1 LTALVGVLSAFLT
14 NDVVAVAMTPVVLA
28 IALRRG
34 MNPLPFLL
42 AIALAANAGAVAT
55 IIGSPQNMLIAQ
67 RLNLSFGGYLV
78 YALVPALLALVVVW
92 AALAFSYRGRW
103 TLEHG
108 DAPKPDAVPEPSLD
122 PWETIKGLLV
132 LGFILYAFVFTEWD
146 RGMVATVAGVLMLFN
161 ARFMSRTMLEQVDWD
176 LLILFVGLFIVNG
189 AFAKAGLATQLVT
202 WLGGVG
208 IDLHNADVLF
218 AVTAV
223 LSDITS
229 NVPTVM
235 LLLPFAGHDPL
246 AAPLMAL
253 ASGLASNLIII
264 GSLANIIVV
273 DAAAAKGFKISFGDF
288 ARIGIPVSVVTLAIA
303 YLWVTLVVAR

>member
-1 LTALVGVLSAFLT
+1 
-14 NDVVAVAMTPVVLA
+14 MTPVVLA

-42 AIALAANAGAVAT
+42 AIALSANAGAVAT

-67 RLNLSFGGYLV
+67 RLDLSFNGYLV
-78 YALVPALLALVVVW
+78 YALAPALLALVVVW
-92 AALAFSYRGRW
+92 AVLALAYRGRW
-103 TLEHG
+103 MLDHG
-108 DAPKPDAVPEPSLD
+108 DAPKPDVLPEPSLD

-132 LGFILYAFVFTEWD
+132 LGFVLYAFVFTEWD

-161 ARFMSRTMLEQVDWD
+161 ARFMSRTMLERVDWD

-189 AFAKAGLATQLVT
+189 AFAKAGFATQLVA
-202 WLGGVG
+202 WLGGLG
-208 IDLHNADVLF
+208 IDLHDADVLF

-246 AAPLMAL
+246 SGPLMAL

-273 DAAAAKGFKISFGDF
+273 DAAAAKGFKISFADF
-288 ARIGIPVSVVTLAIA
+288 AKVGVPVSALTLAIA
-303 YLWVTLVVAR
+303 YFWVTLVVAL